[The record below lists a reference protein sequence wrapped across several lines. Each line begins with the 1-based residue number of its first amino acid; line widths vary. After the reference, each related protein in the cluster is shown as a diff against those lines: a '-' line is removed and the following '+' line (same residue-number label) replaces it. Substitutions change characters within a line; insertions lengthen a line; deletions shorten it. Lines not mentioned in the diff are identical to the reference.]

1 MTRPIFCTNPSE
13 RVYITAWGCEIGSGG
28 RNAELRP
35 PCPGRAHRSRSTRRR
50 FPPLRN
56 SSRPDCHPL
65 EPQNSLALAGQR
77 LTESQRRYVEVET
90 EALRS
95 LKVILRTNLAMT
107 PARAEARVTG
117 HCRTQGRRQR
127 PQSRDTGGEVVLYR
141 TIKYVIVL
149 CLRIAR
155 FRLLEPPF
163 PRHG

>member
-1 MTRPIFCTNPSE
+1 MPTEPVLESNDIETVAPARVGDTLGYARVSTHEQNPDAQSDRLIE
-13 RVYITAWGCEIGSGG
+13 AGAIRVFTDIISGK
-28 RNAELRP
+28 RFDR
-35 PCPGRAHRSRSTRRR
+35 PGRAHRSRSTRRR

-127 PQSRDTGGEVVLYR
+127 PQSRDTGGEVV
-141 TIKYVIVL
+141 I
-149 CLRIAR
+149 
-155 FRLLEPPF
+155 
-163 PRHG
+163 